1 MSLYVF
7 AAIQPCTSVH
17 WREEVEYEFAMAE
30 IASETTE
37 EYAGLADGVAASAP
51 AEPMLV
57 MRVVER
63 AAAVVVMDLREL
75 EGIIILEVV
84 LSLIEELVLLVGAAL
99 ESVVFGTGKVLIT
112 GFPDA
117 RPVNTES
124 TGTGTTKTEEYTT
137 TTERADW
144 TVIAMAS
151 DSGEAVT
158 MVEVAVDCIVGSC
171 HST

>member
-1 MSLYVF
+1 
-7 AAIQPCTSVH
+7 
-17 WREEVEYEFAMAE
+17 VEYEFPMAE

-37 EYAGLADGVAASAP
+37 EYVGLADGVAASAP
-51 AEPMLV
+51 AELKLV

-63 AAAVVVMDLREL
+63 AAAVVAMDLRAL

-84 LSLIEELVLLVGAAL
+84 LSLVEELVLLVGSAL
-99 ESVVFGTGKVLIT
+99 MPSALLTEVVELEELKFVVFGAGKVLIT

-117 RPVNTES
+117 WPVNTES

-144 TVIAMAS
+144 AVIAMAS
-151 DSGEAVT
+151 DSGETVA
-158 MVEVAVDCIVGSC
+158 MVEVVVDCIVES
-171 HST
+171 